1 MPVNKIII
9 SSSDS
14 KYFILLKELY
24 LSLKKQNILNEYD
37 FAVLNTG
44 MNKNQIDYLRDNK
57 IKVKDAI
64 WNTKVPSYKILG
76 RDHLKTQVARAF
88 LPDYFENYKV
98 YIWLDAD
105 LWINDLESF
114 LLYEKGALQNNLT
127 ITPQSDRAYF
137 NNAKVEWF
145 MNFPTKVKT
154 INFKNISK
162 SVSKKLAKKYQDIGF
177 RTIILP
183 NEPAD
188 QLTGLALYSKLQAVT
203 EDVMD
208 ILDISLRSTM
218 GGGIS
223 YLHNDEETAGPYEK
237 PGWWS
242 DTGPNCSTLPSTGK
256 KIVTLNNPT
265 WKSLDLDWDDG
276 EEPETV
282 IEIKLEK
289 KQEKT
294 DAIGENVVEFKPND
308 KK

>member
-1 MPVNKIII
+1 MPDNKIII

-14 KYFILLKELY
+14 KYFFLVKELY
-24 LSLKKQNILNEYD
+24 LSLMKHNILNEYD

-162 SVSKKLAKKYQDIGF
+162 SVSKKLAKKYAFYSTLNAGAFAISDSDEIWKCFQKNINLAAKRGRIF
-177 RTIILP
+177 GT
-183 NEPAD
+183 D
-188 QLTGLALYSKLQAVT
+188 QVALALSVH
-203 EDVMD
+203 EDKVP
-208 ILDISLRSTM
+208 TQF
-218 GGGIS
+218 
-223 YLHNDEETAGPYEK
+223 
-237 PGWWS
+237 
-242 DTGPNCSTLPSTGK
+242 LPSYCNWMCEFHLP
-256 KIVTLNNPT
+256 IF
-265 WKSLDLDWDDG
+265 D
-276 EEPETV
+276 
-282 IEIKLEK
+282 EK
-289 KQEKT
+289 KNKFLEPYLPYHP
-294 DAIGENVVEFKPND
+294 IGLIHLAGLDDIRND
-308 KK
+308 KKVLSNIKNTQGEVIQKSLRFNV

>member
-14 KYFILLKELY
+14 KYFLLVKELY
-24 LSLKKQNILNEYD
+24 LSLMKHNILNEYD

-162 SVSKKLAKKYQDIGF
+162 SVSKKLAKKYAFYSTLNAGAFAISDSDKIWKCFQKNINLAAKKGRIF
-177 RTIILP
+177 GT
-183 NEPAD
+183 D
-188 QLTGLALYSKLQAVT
+188 QVALALSVH
-203 EDVMD
+203 EDKVPTQFLPSYCNWMCEFHLPIFDEKINKFLEPYLPYHPIGLIHLAGLDD
-208 ILDISLRSTM
+208 IRNDKNVLSNIKNTKGEVIQKSLRF
-218 GGGIS
+218 
-223 YLHNDEETAGPYEK
+223 
-237 PGWWS
+237 
-242 DTGPNCSTLPSTGK
+242 
-256 KIVTLNNPT
+256 
-265 WKSLDLDWDDG
+265 
-276 EEPETV
+276 
-282 IEIKLEK
+282 
-289 KQEKT
+289 
-294 DAIGENVVEFKPND
+294 NV
-308 KK
+308 